1 MSYEKDPVVEEIRE
15 TRRKIFSEF
24 GNDPY
29 KFGKFL
35 AERERK
41 RKSRVSRT
49 RKTAAKTK

>member
-24 GNDPY
+24 GNDPF

-41 RKSRVSRT
+41 RKGRALRKGRT
-49 RKTAAKTK
+49 TAKAK